1 MKIVKATLEHLDQ
14 LVSLFDAYRVWY
26 RMDSDKITAQSFLG
40 NRIKNDDSQ
49 IFLAMTDDGKA
60 VGFTQLYPLF
70 SSIRMKPSWLLND
83 LFVAPEYR
91 SKGISKQL
99 IDRAKELARTTK
111 AAGVALETE
120 KSNHIG
126 NQLYSQSG
134 FVLDDHNFYFWE
146 NGEEGVAS
154 GE

>member
-26 RMDSDKITAQSFLG
+26 RMDSDKETAHSFLG

-70 SSIRMKPSWLLND
+70 SSTRMKPMWLLND

-91 SKGISKQL
+91 GKGISKKL
-99 IDRAKELARTTK
+99 IDRAKDLARTTN
-111 AAGVALETE
+111 AAGVSLETE
-120 KSNHIG
+120 KNNHIG
-126 NQLYSQSG
+126 NQLYPKTG
-134 FVLDDHNFYFWE
+134 FELDDHNFYFWE
-146 NGEEGVAS
+146 NKE
-154 GE
+154 

>member
-26 RMDSDKITAQSFLG
+26 RMDSDKETAQLFLG
-40 NRIKNDDSQ
+40 DRIKNEES
-49 IFLAMTDDGKA
+49 IVYLAMTEEGKA

-70 SSIRMKPSWLLND
+70 SSTRMKPLWLLND
-83 LFVAPEYR
+83 LYIAPEYR

-99 IDRAKELARTTK
+99 IERAKDLARATK

-120 KSNHIG
+120 KNNDIG
-126 NQLYSQSG
+126 NQLYPRTG
-134 FVLDDHNFYFWE
+134 FELDDHNFYFWT
-146 NGEEGVAS
+146 NEG
-154 GE
+154 